1 MKYEICPGCI
11 IAMRMPLN
19 TDSLLTDSIR
29 IRRIVTQTL
38 LLVAAAAAIIWLV
51 FALRMILLLLAFTA
65 IFCYLIAPLVDF
77 FEFPIRV
84 GRFVLRIP
92 HTLAIIIVYLLLAGA
107 MALTIEK
114 FGPLLSDQ
122 LSSFFENMPAYAK
135 ELDQYSKQLSALP
148 RRYRLPPIWQ
158 ASLTDGINSAIT
170 GLLNWLQDVAFQT
183 VRLAPYLLWLV
194 LIPVLGFFFLKDAK
208 SISDRFLSSLPAAD
222 ARYRVA
228 TFLKD
233 VSETMAGYIR
243 AQLLACLIVGVVV
256 GVGLW
261 LLGLPYPLV
270 FGVGA
275 GLFEFVPVV
284 GPISLGAVAVLV
296 ASFHS
301 WRNALLVFASLAIY
315 RVIHDYVIYPRL
327 IGRSVEVHPL
337 LVILAV
343 LCGAELGGVI
353 GVFLSVPVAALLVVC
368 LRHWRDLRND
378 RALALAEHKATA
390 PQRLEGVERETERQ
404 KEEEIESIPPSL
416 YLSILLSLF
425 LHISVFLRLC
435 GKFI

>member
-1 MKYEICPGCI
+1 MEYEICPGCI
-11 IAMRMPLN
+11 IAVLMPLN
-19 TDSLLTDSIR
+19 TDSLLTDPAR
-29 IRRIVTQTL
+29 IRRIVTQAL
-38 LLVAAAAAIIWLV
+38 LLVAAAAAIVWLLY
-51 FALRMILLLLAFTA
+51 ALRMILLLLAFTA
-65 IFCYLIAPLVDF
+65 IFCYLIAPLVEF
-77 FEFPIRV
+77 FEFSIPV
-84 GRFVLRIP
+84 GRFVLRLP

-107 MALTIEK
+107 VALTIDK
-114 FGPLLSDQ
+114 FGPILSDQ
-122 LSSFFENMPAYAK
+122 LSSFFENMPNYAK
-135 ELDQYSKQLSALP
+135 QLDQYSKQLTALP
-148 RRYRLPPIWQ
+148 RRYRLPVVWQ
-158 ASLTDGINSAIT
+158 QSLTEGVNSAIT
-170 GLLNWLQDVAFQT
+170 GLLDWLQEVAFKT

-222 ARYRVA
+222 MRFRVA

-284 GPISLGAVAVLV
+284 GPVSLGAVAVLV

-301 WRNALLVFASLAIY
+301 WRNALLVFAFMATY

-327 IGRSVEVHPL
+327 IGRSVEVHPVV
-337 LVILAV
+337 VILAV
-343 LCGAELGGVI
+343 LSGAELGGVI
-353 GVFLSVPVAALLVVC
+353 GVFLSVPVAALLIVC
-368 LRHWRDLRND
+368 LRHWRDLRNE
-378 RALALAEHKATA
+378 RSLAEHKAVE
-390 PQRLEGVERETERQ
+390 PQSHVDGGTEERSDEATEELQRGF
-404 KEEEIESIPPSL
+404 SSL
-416 YLSILLSLF
+416 LLFLSI
-425 LHISVFLRLC
+425 SVALWLC

>member
-1 MKYEICPGCI
+1 
-11 IAMRMPLN
+11 MPLN
-19 TDSLLTDSIR
+19 TDLLSTDPAR
-29 IRRIVTQTL
+29 IRRIVAQAL
-38 LLVAAAAAIIWLV
+38 LVVAAAAAIVWLL

-77 FEFPIRV
+77 FEFSIPI
-84 GRFVLRIP
+84 GRFVLRLP
-92 HTLAIIIVYLLLAGA
+92 HTMAIIIVYLLLAGA
-107 MALTIEK
+107 VALTLEK
-114 FGPLLSDQ
+114 VGPLLSDQ
-122 LSSFFENMPAYAK
+122 LSSFFENMPNYAK
-135 ELDQYSKQLSALP
+135 QLDQYAKQLSALP
-148 RRYRLPPIWQ
+148 NRYRLPPIWRQ
-158 ASLTDGINSAIT
+158 SMTDGVNSAIT
-170 GLLNWLQDVAFQT
+170 GLLDWLQQVAFKT
-183 VRLAPYLLWLV
+183 VRLAPYLIWLV

-208 SISDRFLSSLPAAD
+208 SLSDRFLSSLPAAD
-222 ARYRVA
+222 MRFRVA

-233 VSETMAGYIR
+233 VSETMAGYMR

-301 WRNALLVFASLAIY
+301 WRNAVLVLTFLAIY

-337 LVILAV
+337 VVILAV
-343 LCGAELGGVI
+343 LSGAELGGVI
-353 GVFLSVPVAALLVVC
+353 GVFLSVPVAALLIVC
-368 LRHWRDLRND
+368 LRHWRDLRHE
-378 RALALAEHKATA
+378 RSLTLAEHNATE
-390 PQRLEGVERETERQ
+390 PQNHGEGETDGRSDGAT
-404 KEEEIESIPPSL
+404 EELQRSFS
-416 YLSILLSLF
+416 SLF
-425 LHISVFLRLC
+425 LFLCSSASLHLC
-435 GKFI
+435 VKFL

>member
-1 MKYEICPGCI
+1 MQ
-11 IAMRMPLN
+11 LN
-19 TDSLLTDSIR
+19 TDSLLTDPAR
-29 IRRIVTQTL
+29 IRRIVTQAL
-38 LLVAAAAAIIWLV
+38 LLVAAAVAIVWLLY
-51 FALRMILLLLAFTA
+51 ALRMILLLLAFTA

-84 GRFVLRIP
+84 GRFVLRLP

-107 MALTIEK
+107 VALTIDK
-114 FGPLLSDQ
+114 FGPILSDQ
-122 LSSFFENMPAYAK
+122 LSSFFENMPNYAK
-135 ELDQYSKQLSALP
+135 QLDQYSKQLTALP
-148 RRYRLPPIWQ
+148 RRYRLPVVWQ
-158 ASLTDGINSAIT
+158 QSLSDGVNSAIT
-170 GLLNWLQDVAFQT
+170 GLLDWLQKVAFKT
-183 VRLAPYLLWLV
+183 VSLAPYLLWLV

-208 SISDRFLSSLPAAD
+208 SISGRFLSSLPAAD
-222 ARYRVA
+222 MRFRVA

-243 AQLLACLIVGVVV
+243 AQLLACLIVSVVA

-284 GPISLGAVAVLV
+284 GPVSIGGIAVLV

-301 WRNALLVFASLAIY
+301 WRNALLVFAFMAIC

-327 IGRSVEVHPL
+327 IGRSVEVHPVV
-337 LVILAV
+337 VILAV
-343 LCGAELGGVI
+343 LSGAELGGVI
-353 GVFLSVPVAALLVVC
+353 GVFLSVPVAALLIVC
-368 LRHWRDLRND
+368 LRHWRDLRNE
-378 RALALAEHKATA
+378 RSVAEHKA
-390 PQRLEGVERETERQ
+390 VEPRNHVDGETEERSDEAT
-404 KEEEIESIPPSL
+404 EELQRGFS
-416 YLSILLSLF
+416 SLF
-425 LHISVFLRLC
+425 LFLSISVAPWLC